1 MEPGEG
7 RQNKGMMKT
16 FSADLHIH
24 TCLSPCADLD
34 MTPIKIVEQAV
45 KKGLSMIAITDHN
58 SLENTQAVIHA
69 ARGTGLTVLAGVEI
83 TSVEEAHILGLF
95 EEKDSVDSMQALID
109 DRLMPGENDE
119 DLFGI
124 QVVANEKDEV
134 ERINNRLLM
143 GATQLSLEQIVS
155 EIHKRQGLAIAAHI
169 DRMSFSIPSQLGFI
183 PPDLLLDGLE
193 ISKHTPLAK
202 AREEI
207 PECRRFPVITSSD
220 AHFLEEIGQCRTCF
234 KAERA
239 EFAELKLAL
248 TGQKGRR
255 LIS

>member
-1 MEPGEG
+1 ME
-7 RQNKGMMKT
+7 T

-34 MTPIKIVEQAV
+34 MTPMKIVEQAV

-58 SLENTQAVIHA
+58 SLENTGAVIRA

-83 TSVEEAHILGLF
+83 TSVEEAHVLGLF
-95 EEKDSVDSMQALID
+95 EKKDSVDSMQTLLD
-109 DRLMPGENDE
+109 DNILPGENDE

-134 ERINNRLLM
+134 ERINNRLLI
-143 GATQLSLEQIVS
+143 GATQLSLDQIVA

-183 PPDLLLDGLE
+183 PPALLLDGLE
-193 ISKHTPLAK
+193 ISKHTPLSEAK
-202 AREEI
+202 EQI
-207 PECRRFPVITSSD
+207 PECNRFPVITSSD
-220 AHFLEEIGQCRTCF
+220 AHFLDEIGQSRFRFEAEQADF
-234 KAERA
+234 K
-239 EFAELKLAL
+239 EFQSVLA
-248 TGQKGRR
+248 GKNGRR
-255 LIS
+255 LID

>member
-1 MEPGEG
+1 MI
-7 RQNKGMMKT
+7 KT

-58 SLENTQAVIHA
+58 SLENTQAVIRA
-69 ARGTGLTVLAGVEI
+69 SRGTGLKVLAGVEI

-95 EEKDSVDSMQALID
+95 EDKDSVDSMQTLMD
-109 DRLMPGENDE
+109 DHLMPGENDE

-134 ERINNRLLM
+134 ERINNRLLI
-143 GATQLSLEQIVS
+143 GATQLSLDRIVA
-155 EIHKRQGLAIAAHI
+155 EVHKRQGLAIAAHI

-193 ISKHTPLAK
+193 ISKHTPISK
-202 AREEI
+202 ARIEI
-207 PECRRFPVITSSD
+207 PECKRFPVITSSD

-234 KAERA
+234 EAERA
-239 EFAELKLAL
+239 EFGELRSAL
-248 TGQKGRR
+248 SGIENRR
-255 LIS
+255 LIG

>member
-1 MEPGEG
+1 MI
-7 RQNKGMMKT
+7 KT

-34 MTPIKIVEQAV
+34 MTPIKIVKRAVEQR
-45 KKGLSMIAITDHN
+45 LSMIAITDHN
-58 SLENTQAVIHA
+58 SLENTQAVIRA
-69 ARGTGLTVLAGVEI
+69 ARGTGLTVIAGVEI

-95 EEKDSVDSMQALID
+95 EDEGSVDSMQTLLD
-109 DRLMPGENDE
+109 DKILPGENDE
-119 DLFGI
+119 DLFGL

-134 ERINNRLLM
+134 ERINNRLLI
-143 GATQLSLEQIVS
+143 GATQLSLDQIVA

-193 ISKHTPLAK
+193 ISKHTPISE

-207 PECRRFPVITSSD
+207 PECKRFPVITSSD
-220 AHFLEEIGQCRTCF
+220 AHFLEEIGQCRTYF
-234 KAERA
+234 EAERA
-239 EFAELKLAL
+239 GFKELRSAL
-248 TGQKGRR
+248 SGLESLR
-255 LIS
+255 LIG

>member
-1 MEPGEG
+1 MT
-7 RQNKGMMKT
+7 QT

-34 MTPIKIVEQAV
+34 MTPIKIVDQAV

-58 SLENTQAVIHA
+58 SLENTQAVIKV
-69 ARGTGLTVLAGVEI
+69 ARGTVLKVLAGVEI

-95 EEKDSVDSMQALID
+95 EKEDAVDSMQALID
-109 DRLMPGENDE
+109 DNLMPGENDE

-134 ERINNRLLM
+134 ERISNRLLI
-143 GATQLSLEQIVS
+143 GATQLSLEQIVL
-155 EIHKRQGLAIAAHI
+155 EIHQRQGLAIAAHI

-183 PPDLLLDGLE
+183 PPDLSLDALE
-193 ISKHTPLAK
+193 ISRHTTLPE
-202 AREEI
+202 AREQI
-207 PECRRFPVITSSD
+207 PECGRYPVLTSSD
-220 AHFLEEIGQCRTCF
+220 AHFLNEIGQCRTCF
-234 KAERA
+234 EAERA
-239 EFAELKLAL
+239 EFAELRLAL
-248 TGQKGRR
+248 TGQEGRR